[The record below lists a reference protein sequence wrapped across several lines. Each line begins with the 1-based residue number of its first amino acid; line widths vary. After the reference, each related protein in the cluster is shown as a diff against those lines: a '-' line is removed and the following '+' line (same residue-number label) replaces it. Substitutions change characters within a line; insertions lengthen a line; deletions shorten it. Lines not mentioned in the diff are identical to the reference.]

1 MSVMTKRK
9 PMPSMES
16 MRADRDADELVRHIS
31 ELEGWGVKLEKGRN
45 DYHGL
50 RSIAD
55 FHTKRLQQVDYLYA
69 GLGAILFSGPNDVG
83 KSSVVEQLAARVLL
97 GTTEGVWAGQPYGVL
112 FIMSEEDPGMV
123 KQAMQAHGVSLNV
136 MRQRLFTYVT
146 NDNENVSSSD
156 YDTVNLPADVPMLQ
170 RLCEQNDIRM
180 VVFDA
185 LADCMPGVNLY
196 ALDEVNKVFKPLNKW
211 GAEADILIVGVHH
224 NNKSLDGSAKQA
236 VGGSAAFTN
245 KPRIVVSLDQAKD
258 GTRVM
263 QLVKVKGRSDKPS
276 YTYEFET
283 RYVDTDDGDHKPV
296 GIVTRI
302 TPTDKTVDDV
312 RSEKNAAQAEAM
324 KPEHASSN
332 EVIDWVVEY
341 LSEHESASFKQLAE
355 AAKSEGYTTKQLSN
369 ARQRAK
375 SPWIV
380 SVPDDKHKGRGQQRV
395 WRLSESNPSK

>member
-1 MSVMTKRK
+1 MSVMTKRR

-97 GTTEGVWAGQPYGVL
+97 GTTQGVWAGQPYGVL

-211 GAEADILIVGVHH
+211 GAENDILIVGVHH

-283 RYVDTDDGDHKPV
+283 RFVDTDDGDHKPV

-302 TPTDKTVDDV
+302 SPTDKTVDDV

>member
-1 MSVMTKRK
+1 MSVMTKRR

-55 FHTKRLQQVDYLYA
+55 FHTKRLKQVDYLYA

-156 YDTVNLPADVPMLQ
+156 YDTVDLPADVPMLQ

-258 GTRVM
+258 GTRIM

-283 RYVDTDDGDHKPV
+283 RFVDTDDGDHKPV

>member
-1 MSVMTKRK
+1 MSVMTKRR

-31 ELEGWGVKLEKGRN
+31 ELEGWGVKLEKGKT

-258 GTRVM
+258 GTRIM

>member
-1 MSVMTKRK
+1 MSVMTKRR

-97 GTTEGVWAGQPYGVL
+97 GTTQGVWAGQPYGVL

-196 ALDEVNKVFKPLNKW
+196 ALDDVNKVFKPLNKW

-283 RYVDTDDGDHKPV
+283 RFVDTDDGDHKPV

>member
-211 GAEADILIVGVHH
+211 GAENDILIVGVHH

-258 GTRVM
+258 GTRIM

-283 RYVDTDDGDHKPV
+283 RFVDTDDGDHKPV

>member
-1 MSVMTKRK
+1 MSVMTKRR

-55 FHTKRLQQVDYLYA
+55 FHTKRLKQVDYLYA

-156 YDTVNLPADVPMLQ
+156 YDTVDLPADVPMLQ

-211 GAEADILIVGVHH
+211 GAEDDILIVGVHH

>member
-1 MSVMTKRK
+1 MSVMTKRR

-97 GTTEGVWAGQPYGVL
+97 GTTQGVWAGQPYGVL

-196 ALDEVNKVFKPLNKW
+196 ALDDVNKVFKPLNKW

-258 GTRVM
+258 GTRIM

-324 KPEHASSN
+324 KPEHASGN

>member
-1 MSVMTKRK
+1 MSVMTKRR

-97 GTTEGVWAGQPYGVL
+97 GTTQGVWAGQPYGVL

-196 ALDEVNKVFKPLNKW
+196 ALDDVNKVFKPLNKW
-211 GAEADILIVGVHH
+211 GAENDILIVGVHH

-258 GTRVM
+258 GTRIM

>member
-1 MSVMTKRK
+1 
-9 PMPSMES
+9 MES

-97 GTTEGVWAGQPYGVL
+97 GTTQGVWAGQPYGVL

-283 RYVDTDDGDHKPV
+283 RFVDTDDGDHKPV

-302 TPTDKTVDDV
+302 SPTDKTVDDV

>member
-1 MSVMTKRK
+1 
-9 PMPSMES
+9 MPSMES

-211 GAEADILIVGVHH
+211 GAENDILIVGVHH

-302 TPTDKTVDDV
+302 SPTDKTVDDV

>member
-211 GAEADILIVGVHH
+211 GAENDILIVGVHH

-302 TPTDKTVDDV
+302 SPTDKTVDDV

>member
-283 RYVDTDDGDHKPV
+283 RFVDTDDGDHKPV

-302 TPTDKTVDDV
+302 SPTDKTVDDV

>member
-1 MSVMTKRK
+1 MSVMTKRR

-156 YDTVNLPADVPMLQ
+156 YDTVDLPADVPMLQ

-258 GTRVM
+258 GTRIM

>member
-1 MSVMTKRK
+1 MSVMTKRR

-31 ELEGWGVKLEKGRN
+31 ELEGWGVKLEKGKT

-156 YDTVNLPADVPMLQ
+156 YDTVDLPADVPMLQ

-196 ALDEVNKVFKPLNKW
+196 ALDDVNKVFKPLNKW

-258 GTRVM
+258 GTRIM

>member
-1 MSVMTKRK
+1 
-9 PMPSMES
+9 MES

-211 GAEADILIVGVHH
+211 GAENDILIVGVHH

-283 RYVDTDDGDHKPV
+283 RFVDTDDGDHKPV

-302 TPTDKTVDDV
+302 SPTDKTVDDV

>member
-97 GTTEGVWAGQPYGVL
+97 GTTQGVWAGQPYGVL

-211 GAEADILIVGVHH
+211 GAEDDILIVGVHH

-283 RYVDTDDGDHKPV
+283 RFVDTDDGDHKPV

-302 TPTDKTVDDV
+302 SPTDKTVDDV

>member
-1 MSVMTKRK
+1 
-9 PMPSMES
+9 MPSMES

-283 RYVDTDDGDHKPV
+283 RFVDTDDGDHKPV

>member
-31 ELEGWGVKLEKGRN
+31 ELEGWGVKLEKGKT

-97 GTTEGVWAGQPYGVL
+97 GTTEGVWADQPYGVL

-156 YDTVNLPADVPMLQ
+156 YDTVDLPADVPMLQ

-211 GAEADILIVGVHH
+211 GAEDDILIVGVHH

-258 GTRVM
+258 GTRIM

-302 TPTDKTVDDV
+302 SPTDKTVDDV

-355 AAKSEGYTTKQLSN
+355 AAESEGYTTKQLSN

-380 SVPDDKHKGRGQQRV
+380 SVPDDKHKGRGQKRV

>member
-1 MSVMTKRK
+1 MSVMTKRR

-97 GTTEGVWAGQPYGVL
+97 GTTQGVWAGQPYGVL

>member
-1 MSVMTKRK
+1 MSVMTKRR

-97 GTTEGVWAGQPYGVL
+97 GTTQGVWAGQPYGVL

-211 GAEADILIVGVHH
+211 GAEDDILIVGVHH

-258 GTRVM
+258 GTRIM

-296 GIVTRI
+296 CLVTRI

>member
-1 MSVMTKRK
+1 
-9 PMPSMES
+9 MPSMES

-31 ELEGWGVKLEKGRN
+31 ELEGWGVKLEKGKT

-283 RYVDTDDGDHKPV
+283 RFVDTDDGDHKPV

-302 TPTDKTVDDV
+302 SPTDKTVDDV

>member
-1 MSVMTKRK
+1 
-9 PMPSMES
+9 MPSMES

-211 GAEADILIVGVHH
+211 GAENDILIVGVHH

-283 RYVDTDDGDHKPV
+283 RFVDTDDGDHKPV

>member
-1 MSVMTKRK
+1 MSVMTKRR

-211 GAEADILIVGVHH
+211 GAENDILIVGVHH

-258 GTRVM
+258 GTRIM

>member
-1 MSVMTKRK
+1 MSVMTKRR

-97 GTTEGVWAGQPYGVL
+97 GTTQGVWAGQPYGVL

-196 ALDEVNKVFKPLNKW
+196 ALDDVNKVFKPLNKW

-283 RYVDTDDGDHKPV
+283 RFVDTDDGDHKPV

-302 TPTDKTVDDV
+302 SPTDKTVDDV

>member
-1 MSVMTKRK
+1 
-9 PMPSMES
+9 
-16 MRADRDADELVRHIS
+16 
-31 ELEGWGVKLEKGRN
+31 
-45 DYHGL
+45 
-50 RSIAD
+50 
-55 FHTKRLQQVDYLYA
+55 
-69 GLGAILFSGPNDVG
+69 
-83 KSSVVEQLAARVLL
+83 
-97 GTTEGVWAGQPYGVL
+97 
-112 FIMSEEDPGMV
+112 MV

-156 YDTVNLPADVPMLQ
+156 YDTVDLPADVPMLQ

-211 GAEADILIVGVHH
+211 GAEDDMLIVGVHH

-283 RYVDTDDGDHKPV
+283 RFVDTDDGDHKPV

-302 TPTDKTVDDV
+302 SPTDKTVDDV
-312 RSEKNAAQAEAM
+312 RSEKALPKSADSKRTDNGEVGDWLTDYLEDGPATFKDIATAAAE
-324 KPEHASSN
+324 
-332 EVIDWVVEY
+332 
-341 LSEHESASFKQLAE
+341 
-355 AAKSEGYTTKQLSN
+355 EGYTKSQLDH
-369 ARQRAK
+369 ARRRA
-375 SPWIV
+375 SDPWIV
-380 SVPDDKHKGRGQQRV
+380 TERDPDYQGRGKRYL
-395 WRLSESNPSK
+395 WELSRTAPNTTV

>member
-1 MSVMTKRK
+1 MSVMTKRR

-97 GTTEGVWAGQPYGVL
+97 GTTQGVWAGQPYGVL

-196 ALDEVNKVFKPLNKW
+196 ALDDVNKVFKPLNKW

-258 GTRVM
+258 GTRIM

-312 RSEKNAAQAEAM
+312 RSEKNSR
-324 KPEHASSN
+324 ASRG
-332 EVIDWVVEY
+332 
-341 LSEHESASFKQLAE
+341 HE
-355 AAKSEGYTTKQLSN
+355 T
-369 ARQRAK
+369 
-375 SPWIV
+375 
-380 SVPDDKHKGRGQQRV
+380 
-395 WRLSESNPSK
+395 

>member
-1 MSVMTKRK
+1 MSVMTKRR

-156 YDTVNLPADVPMLQ
+156 YDTVDLPADVPMLQ

>member
-1 MSVMTKRK
+1 MSVMTKRR

-97 GTTEGVWAGQPYGVL
+97 GTTQGVWAGQPYGVL

-211 GAEADILIVGVHH
+211 GAEDDILIVGVHH

-258 GTRVM
+258 GTRIM

>member
-1 MSVMTKRK
+1 MSVMTKRR

-97 GTTEGVWAGQPYGVL
+97 GTTQGVWAGQPYGVL

-196 ALDEVNKVFKPLNKW
+196 ALDDVNKVFKPLNKW

-258 GTRVM
+258 GTRIM

>member
-1 MSVMTKRK
+1 MSVMTKRR

-55 FHTKRLQQVDYLYA
+55 FHTKRLKQVDYLYA

-97 GTTEGVWAGQPYGVL
+97 GTTQGVWAGQPYGVL

-196 ALDEVNKVFKPLNKW
+196 ALDDVNKVFKPLNKW

-258 GTRVM
+258 GTRIM

>member
-1 MSVMTKRK
+1 MSVMTKRR

-31 ELEGWGVKLEKGRN
+31 ELEGWGVKLEKGKT

-211 GAEADILIVGVHH
+211 GAENDILIVGVHH

-258 GTRVM
+258 GTRIM

>member
-31 ELEGWGVKLEKGRN
+31 ELEGWGVKLEKGKT

-97 GTTEGVWAGQPYGVL
+97 GTTQGVWAGQPYGVL

-136 MRQRLFTYVT
+136 MQQRLFTYVT

-196 ALDEVNKVFKPLNKW
+196 ALDDVNKVFKPLNKW

-258 GTRVM
+258 GTRIM

>member
-1 MSVMTKRK
+1 MSVMTKRR

-55 FHTKRLQQVDYLYA
+55 FHTKRLKQVDYLYA

-97 GTTEGVWAGQPYGVL
+97 GTTQGVWAGQPYGVL

-156 YDTVNLPADVPMLQ
+156 YDTVDLPADVPMLQ

-211 GAEADILIVGVHH
+211 GAEDDILIVGVHH

>member
-1 MSVMTKRK
+1 MSVMTKRR

-211 GAEADILIVGVHH
+211 GAEDDILIVGVHH

-258 GTRVM
+258 GTRIM

>member
-1 MSVMTKRK
+1 MSVMTKRR

-156 YDTVNLPADVPMLQ
+156 YDTVDLPADVPMLQ

-211 GAEADILIVGVHH
+211 GAEDDILIVGVHH

-283 RYVDTDDGDHKPV
+283 RFVDTDDGDHKPV

-302 TPTDKTVDDV
+302 SPTDKTVDDV

>member
-1 MSVMTKRK
+1 MSVMTKRR

-31 ELEGWGVKLEKGRN
+31 ELEGWGVKLEKGKT

-55 FHTKRLQQVDYLYA
+55 FHTKRLKQVDYLYA

-156 YDTVNLPADVPMLQ
+156 YDTVDLPADVPMLQ

-211 GAEADILIVGVHH
+211 GAEDDILIVGVHH

-258 GTRVM
+258 GTRIM

>member
-1 MSVMTKRK
+1 MSVMTKRR

-97 GTTEGVWAGQPYGVL
+97 GTTQGVWAGQPYGVL

-211 GAEADILIVGVHH
+211 GAENDILIVGVHH

-258 GTRVM
+258 GTRIM

>member
-31 ELEGWGVKLEKGRN
+31 ELEGWGVKLEKGKT

-55 FHTKRLQQVDYLYA
+55 FHTKRLKQVDYLYA

-156 YDTVNLPADVPMLQ
+156 YDTVDLPADVPMLQ

-211 GAEADILIVGVHH
+211 GAEDDILIVGVHH

-283 RYVDTDDGDHKPV
+283 RFVDTVRATSTPALCCSSHRFWLPATTYCKRHSITSAAARPS
-296 GIVTRI
+296 TRVSLWQSRPSARLPWCSSPI
-302 TPTDKTVDDV
+302 PTRTWPKAPPSCCST
-312 RSEKNAAQAEAM
+312 R
-324 KPEHASSN
+324 
-332 EVIDWVVEY
+332 
-341 LSEHESASFKQLAE
+341 SASCSRHTPWAR
-355 AAKSEGYTTKQLSN
+355 AASRS
-369 ARQRAK
+369 A
-375 SPWIV
+375 P
-380 SVPDDKHKGRGQQRV
+380 
-395 WRLSESNPSK
+395 